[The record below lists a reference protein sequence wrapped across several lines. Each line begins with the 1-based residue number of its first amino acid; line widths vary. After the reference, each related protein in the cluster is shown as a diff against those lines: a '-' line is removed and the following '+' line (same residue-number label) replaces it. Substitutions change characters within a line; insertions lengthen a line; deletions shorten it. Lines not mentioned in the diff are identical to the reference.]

1 MGWPIFREGVMKRF
15 LIAMMLTI
23 LVVSCAKSTPRVLL
37 FIRNGSPDL
46 EFMLRREVGVM
57 KEVLERSGFKVT
69 VATLDGAP
77 LSAGAIRMQP
87 DIRLSDVNVAD
98 YEGFI
103 MPCMAA
109 GTVGTENIHPES
121 VALVKKAISAGK
133 PVAAQLGAVNALAQS
148 GLLKGKRYAYAQESQ
163 DPCFKGAIYG
173 GPGVVRDGLFLTSG
187 LCPYMARTRNMN
199 DGTEQLAIALVE
211 AIKGSK

>member
-1 MGWPIFREGVMKRF
+1 MKRS
-15 LIAMMLTI
+15 LIPIMLDI
-23 LVVSCAKSTPRVLL
+23 LAISCAKSAPRVLM

-57 KEVLERSGFKVT
+57 KDVLERSGFKVT
-69 VATLDGAP
+69 VATLDGRL
-77 LSAGAIRMQP
+77 LSAGPIRLQP
-87 DIRLSDVNVAD
+87 DIKLSDVNVAD

-109 GTVGTENIHPES
+109 GTAGAENIPPES

-133 PVAAQLGAVNALAQS
+133 PFAAQLGAVNALALS
-148 GLLKGKRYAYAQESQ
+148 GLLKGKRYAYEQEQSG
-163 DPCFKGAIYG
+163 PGFEGAIYSG
-173 GPGVVRDGLFLTSG
+173 TGVVRDGLLLTSG
-187 LCPYMARTRNMN
+187 MCPYMARERNMN
-199 DGTEQLAIALVE
+199 DGTEQLATALAE